1 MVMNRLL
8 ALVLLVM
15 LSGCGA
21 QSGPV
26 TASGPPA
33 GEVARIVEQ
42 DGRFIAL
49 VGPRRQHAEP
59 FLGVASTNFYTLR
72 SWVDTRTGEAVHQ
85 LYISDSYAGPER
97 KWNGARD
104 GQGRELRF
112 VEISRNEITC
122 ERGCSYAE
130 EFAATLP
137 EPVLVQAGAD
147 GLTVSFASIS
157 GEQKTI
163 EVPAELVQKQL
174 AAITAA
180 RPSRPVAAVAR
191 WEGRS

>member
-1 MVMNRLL
+1 MVMYRIL
-8 ALVLLVM
+8 ALALLVA
-15 LSGCGA
+15 LSGCGG

-33 GEVARIVEQ
+33 GEVTRIVEQ

-85 LYISDSYAGPER
+85 LYVSDSYAGPER
-97 KWNGARD
+97 KWNAARD

-137 EPVLVQAGAD
+137 EPVLMQAGAG
-147 GLTVSFASIS
+147 GLTVSFAAVS
-157 GEQKTI
+157 GAQKTI
-163 EVPAELVQKQL
+163 VVPGELVQKQL
-174 AAITAA
+174 AAIAAA
-180 RPSRPVAAVAR
+180 RPGRPVAALAHR
-191 WEGRS
+191 ERRS

>member
-1 MVMNRLL
+1 MNRLL
-8 ALVLLVM
+8 ALALLIA
-15 LSGCGA
+15 LSGCGG

-33 GEVARIVEQ
+33 GEVTRTVEQ

-59 FLGVASTNFYTLR
+59 FLGVPSTNFYALR
-72 SWVDTRTGEAVHQ
+72 SWVDARTGEAVHQ
-85 LYISDSYAGPER
+85 LYVSDSYAGSER
-97 KWNGARD
+97 KWNAARD

-112 VEISRNEITC
+112 VEISHNEITC

-137 EPVLVQAGAD
+137 EPMLQAGVA
-147 GLTVSFASIS
+147 GFAVTFASSS
-157 GEQKTI
+157 GAQKTI
-163 EVPAELVQKQL
+163 AVSGELVQKQL
-174 AAITAA
+174 AAVAAA
-180 RPSRPVAAVAR
+180 RPGRPVASL
-191 WEGRS
+191 GRERRS